1 MLMENLVRT
10 GAGQFEPR
18 LTSREVDNFPL
29 ANITHPDYDR
39 HPLLRDAHVMTVEV
53 GRDEPRGAERV
64 PRDVRRG
71 SRLSAPNLRA
81 LPPRPLPASSPPPG
95 QVPAGSALFLPAYW
109 FHQVTS

>member
-10 GAGQFEPR
+10 GAGPPRRRPSRTLLGTFSDTSRTLPAGAGQFEPR

-53 GRDEPRGAERV
+53 GRDEPRGAERGT
-64 PRDVRRG
+64 P
-71 SRLSAPNLRA
+71 
-81 LPPRPLPASSPPPG
+81 
-95 QVPAGSALFLPAYW
+95 
-109 FHQVTS
+109 